1 LKFINSTVLIAAP
14 DFNLTTLPSIKL
26 EFDIQNTT
34 QDVYLKSQI
43 TRASAAISSYCGR
56 IFAKQTYEDTYV
68 CRWGHW
74 MHRSLQ
80 LRHWPIVPDTIEIVR
95 DGSMLV
101 EGDDF
106 EIDMAAGIIRDI
118 SIGQAIQVTYEAG
131 WILPG
136 WDASGLDGDPLP
148 PEIEQAAILQILA
161 NRQSSRLAFTD
172 RDPFLRSETV
182 EGVGTLQY
190 SQTAIGSGSSGAI
203 GGISSPARDLLAPYV
218 IPVFA

>member
-1 LKFINSTVLIAAP
+1 
-14 DFNLTTLPSIKL
+14 
-26 EFDIQNTT
+26 
-34 QDVYLKSQI
+34 
-43 TRASAAISSYCGR
+43 
-56 IFAKQTYEDTYV
+56 
-68 CRWGHW
+68 
-74 MHRSLQ
+74 
-80 LRHWPIVPDTIEIVR
+80 
-95 DGSMLV
+95 MLV